1 MELPSK
7 VLVYS
12 QILGLSGTAGTLVDI
27 RPEGCF
33 ELRLTSQG
41 KLHAVLL
48 PISQTGLVF
57 AEPEPDVMAEEN
69 IER

>member
-48 PISQTGLVF
+48 PVTQTGIVL
-57 AEPEPDVMAEEN
+57 AEPEPEVLLEDN

>member
-12 QILGLSGTAGTLVDI
+12 QILGFSGMAGTLVAI

-33 ELRLTSQG
+33 ELRMTSQG

-48 PISQTGLVF
+48 PIGQTGIVL
-57 AEPEPDVMAEEN
+57 ADPEPEVMPVDN

>member
-12 QILGLSGTAGTLVDI
+12 QILDLKGMAGTLVDI
-27 RPEGCF
+27 RSEGCY

-41 KLHAVLL
+41 KLHSVLL
-48 PISQTGLVF
+48 PVSQTGLVF
-57 AEPEPDVMAEEN
+57 AEPEPEVMAEEN

>member
-12 QILGLSGTAGTLVDI
+12 QILGLSGMAGTLVDV

-33 ELRLTSQG
+33 ELRLTSSG
-41 KLHAVLL
+41 KLHLVLL
-48 PISQTGLVF
+48 PVGQTGIVF
-57 AEPEPDVMAEEN
+57 ADPEPEVIPEDN

>member
-12 QILGLSGTAGTLVDI
+12 QILGLAGTAGVLVDI
-27 RPEGCF
+27 RSEGCYEF
-33 ELRLTSQG
+33 RLPSQG

-48 PISQTGLVF
+48 PVAQTGVVF
-57 AEPEPDVMAEEN
+57 AEPEPEVVAETN